1 MNNNT
6 NIRQSQWHI
15 TNDAKILSGN
25 QIQFYLYVSWNRREN
40 SCKKRKINNI
50 REKLSLRLEIGPLES
65 RHVISIILT
74 TLYCMTGICTYVQR
88 LYTLHNCLI
97 LCQPPS
103 SLHRRFRKYF
113 RSSNHVTTFFFQF
126 FSFHALD
133 LLCDS
138 DFKRL
143 GSNTSN
149 SSKVPHVRR
158 VLTKDGGFL
167 GEGQIW
173 GKKWQGI
180 LGAASFELQVLC
192 AETPNINQECYKVR
206 ESTKNLNT

>member
-1 MNNNT
+1 
-6 NIRQSQWHI
+6 
-15 TNDAKILSGN
+15 
-25 QIQFYLYVSWNRREN
+25 
-40 SCKKRKINNI
+40 
-50 REKLSLRLEIGPLES
+50 
-65 RHVISIILT
+65 
-74 TLYCMTGICTYVQR
+74 MTGICTYVQR

-113 RSSNHVTTFFFQF
+113 RSSNHVTTFFFPV
-126 FSFHALD
+126 
-133 LLCDS
+133 LLFPRSPRYS

-143 GSNTSN
+143 GSNNSN
-149 SSKVPHVRR
+149 SSQVPHVRR

-173 GKKWQGI
+173 GKKRQGI

-206 ESTKNLNT
+206 ESTKIWTHKKSNGEMLLCRRESSASHAGFLGRGERLLQH

>member
-1 MNNNT
+1 
-6 NIRQSQWHI
+6 
-15 TNDAKILSGN
+15 
-25 QIQFYLYVSWNRREN
+25 
-40 SCKKRKINNI
+40 
-50 REKLSLRLEIGPLES
+50 
-65 RHVISIILT
+65 
-74 TLYCMTGICTYVQR
+74 MTGICTYVQR

-103 SLHRRFRKYF
+103 SLHIDVFENIFGAPTTLPRF
-113 RSSNHVTTFFFQF
+113 SFQF
-126 FSFHALD
+126 FSFHA

-143 GSNTSN
+143 GSNNSN
-149 SSKVPHVRR
+149 SSQVPHVRR

-173 GKKWQGI
+173 GKKRQGI

-206 ESTKNLNT
+206 ESTKIWTHKKSNGEMLHCRRESSASHAGFPRRGERLLQQLSS